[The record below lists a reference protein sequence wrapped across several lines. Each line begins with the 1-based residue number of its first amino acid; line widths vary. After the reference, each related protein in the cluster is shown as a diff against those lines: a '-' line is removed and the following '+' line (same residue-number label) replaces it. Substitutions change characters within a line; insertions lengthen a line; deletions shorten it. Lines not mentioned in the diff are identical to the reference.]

1 MWRNFSLCFAY
12 KIVNSPEKFEMGP
25 MQTNDQVDESKWL
38 ELSRAGNEDAFA
50 HLVDRYQT
58 PVFNLCYRMLGDRV
72 EAEDAAQEVFVK
84 AFGSMKRYDPGR
96 KFINW
101 ILTIASNHCI
111 DQIRKRR
118 FQLISLDERLPGP
131 KGSIIESGL
140 EGSII
145 AQEDREEIQGMID
158 QLGSQDRAAII
169 LRYWYDLSY
178 EEISSTLSLSIG
190 AVKSRLHRARRE
202 IAGLWLEQKGS
213 VVIGKRRQDEAST
226 V

>member
-1 MWRNFSLCFAY
+1 
-12 KIVNSPEKFEMGP
+12 
-25 MQTNDQVDESKWL
+25 
-38 ELSRAGNEDAFA
+38 
-50 HLVDRYQT
+50 
-58 PVFNLCYRMLGDRV
+58 MLGDGA
-72 EAEDAAQEVFVK
+72 EAEDAAQEVFIK
-84 AFGSMKRYDPGR
+84 TFGSMRRYDPGR

-111 DQIRKRR
+111 DRIRKKR
-118 FQLISLDERLPGP
+118 FQLISLDEWTPGP
-131 KGSIIESGL
+131 KASITESGL

-145 AQEDREEIQGMID
+145 VQEGREDIQEMIG

-178 EEISSTLSLSIG
+178 EEIASTLSLSIG

-202 IAGLWLEQKGS
+202 IAGMWLEQKGS
-213 VVIGKRRQDEAST
+213 VVLGKRRQDEAST